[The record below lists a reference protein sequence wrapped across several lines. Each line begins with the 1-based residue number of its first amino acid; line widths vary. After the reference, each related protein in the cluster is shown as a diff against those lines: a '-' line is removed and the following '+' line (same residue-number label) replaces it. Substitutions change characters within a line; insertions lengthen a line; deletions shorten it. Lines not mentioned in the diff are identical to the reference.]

1 MQKITSRYKVFLLL
15 GSNLGDREGVLQ
27 QATLE
32 LMDRLLPDYLEVGGL
47 EEAVNTSKIHETEP
61 WGFESDQK
69 FLNQAFCCV
78 TELEPEQV
86 LQVCLEVEKELGR
99 ERNGEQFDAQG
110 NRIYTSRVI
119 DIDILMIDRLE
130 GEKWVPIQI
139 NTPELVVPH
148 PRLPEREF
156 ALNPLREI
164 RPEYHLPTSP
174 R

>member
-1 MQKITSRYKVFLLL
+1 MLISTRCYKVFLLL

-32 LMDRLLPDYLEVGGL
+32 LIDRLLPDYLEVGGL
-47 EEAVNTSKIHETEP
+47 EEAVNTSQIHETDP

-99 ERNGEQFDAQG
+99 ERSGAQFDAQG
-110 NRIYTSRVI
+110 NRVYASRVI
-119 DIDILMIDRLE
+119 DIDILMIDQLE
-130 GEKWVPIQI
+130 GEKWIPVTV
-139 NTPELVVPH
+139 NTPNLVVPH

-156 ALNPLREI
+156 ALKPLREI
-164 RPEYHLPTSP
+164 RPG